1 MIVAGPMAE
10 PLLGMSALLRMNV
23 EMRDG
28 KIVALPRP
36 FDVTDCCALVLVAKP
51 RERANGLGIA

>member
-1 MIVAGPMAE
+1 MIVAGPMPE

-28 KIVALPRP
+28 KMSLRCPVDP
-36 FDVTDCCALVLVAKP
+36 T
-51 RERANGLGIA
+51 